1 MKRLRT
7 PLSLTQAVGNFVLGL
22 LAVGIFFG
30 VLYLAAL
37 NDSRSGIQDALDV
50 RTAQETRLQRAARA
64 VCNDHPDRAGR
75 RFEPRWTPDGQL
87 ECQVVIAQESSR

>member
-1 MKRLRT
+1 MTRLRT
-7 PLSLTQAVGNFVLGL
+7 PPSLAQAASNFVLGL

-37 NDSRSGIQDALDV
+37 NDSRAGIHDALDA
-50 RTAQETRLQRAARA
+50 RAAQETRLQRAARA

-75 RFEPRWTPDGQL
+75 RIEPRWTPDGQL
-87 ECQVVIAQESSR
+87 ECQVVIAQESFQ